1 MNFSMERLM
10 KFGCING
17 PYPLMK
23 SNCWQKMGSEL
34 IVMPMISGRRD
45 STNGGSTGRVIL
57 WRLKDEIP
65 KEAKIITVTSIR

>member
-1 MNFSMERLM
+1 
-10 KFGCING
+10 
-17 PYPLMK
+17 
-23 SNCWQKMGSEL
+23 MGSEL